1 MNGRP
6 GQGPRFQLRLW
17 HIVLINLI
25 ALVLFV
31 IAYRMNQP

>member
-6 GQGPRFQLRLW
+6 GPRRLQIRLW

-31 IAYRMNQP
+31 IAYRMHQP